1 MSINNKEKLAEDF
14 YSSIFG
20 SEKVYTMAQ
29 VASDLNLDISDI
41 FEFLRKQGIFLI
53 DNQPNKELVDKG
65 YFSIVTARWTDSNTG
80 YTNITLKTMVF
91 QTGLDYIRKEVAKHY
106 YKP

>member
-1 MSINNKEKLAEDF
+1 MSINNNEKLSEDL

-20 SEKVYTMAQ
+20 SEKVFTMAQ
-29 VASDLNLDISDI
+29 VASDLNLDISDL
-41 FEFLRKQGIFLI
+41 FEFLRKQGIILL
-53 DNQPNKELVDKG
+53 DNQPNNELVDKG
-65 YFSIVTARWTDSNTG
+65 YFSIVTARWTDPKTG

-106 YKP
+106 KP